1 MKKINSVV
9 TLALFASSC
18 ASTYRPSETIEAKM
32 ARFES
37 SKSMVNVVPDLPV
50 KEVKISN
57 RKPASAEADQ
67 VVDELAKKP
76 NKRLYFSTLYTQYE
90 TMRKIPQNESAPTIQ
105 YCPHFHTSV
114 VEYKESNPQGP
125 AFNKVDWKQRYKG
138 DWTVLAES
146 YPELNLP
153 LDDYNQHPKVSEVM
167 SNSETSKMYSDSIN
181 EVMNK
186 AFSLH
191 VMKTYRELTELCE
204 VGTSDNYYAYE
215 NLLGHIE
222 RHEQSR
228 DPVLNNIKT
237 LFKTTLFSN
246 MAIINSL
253 GRSQK
258 KITARGPASA
268 QKSVEDSYQ
277 QAVLK
282 RFGVEWF
289 DEYFKTQK

>member
-1 MKKINSVV
+1 MKKLNSVV

-18 ASTYRPSETIEAKM
+18 ASTYRPSESIEAKM
-32 ARFES
+32 ARYES
-37 SKSMVNVVPDLPV
+37 NKSLVNVVPDLPV
-50 KEVKISN
+50 KEVRISH
-57 RKPASAEADQ
+57 RKPASTDGDQ
-67 VVDELAKKP
+67 VIAELAKKS

-90 TMRKIPQNESAPTIQ
+90 TLRKIPQNESAPNIQ

-114 VEYKESNPQGP
+114 VEYKESNSQGSV
-125 AFNKVDWKQRYKG
+125 FGKVDWKNRYQG
-138 DWTVLAES
+138 DWNTLAQS

-153 LDDYNQHPKVSEVM
+153 VDDYNQHPKVSEVM
-167 SNSETSKMYSDSIN
+167 SNAETSKMYSDGIN

-215 NLLGHIE
+215 NLLGHLE

-228 DPVLNNIKT
+228 DPAINNVKT

-253 GRSQK
+253 GNAKSV
-258 KITARGPASA
+258 ARGPASA
-268 QKSVEDSYQ
+268 QKPVEMSYQ

-289 DEYFKTQK
+289 EDYFKAQK